1 MRKSVTRSVF
11 RLLFNNY
18 RASLFLTS
26 QSLLQC
32 PSHPPLLRF
41 QFTPGV
47 YAPFYPDTHRGCI
60 GGCDPN
66 FMELL
71 GIRPLATQPR
81 NQNNTQP
88 SNTRVANDSGNS
100 SGYAS
105 GSQYSANSSRSS
117 ASTLPRPQVQ
127 PRPMAP
133 NSSNNAR
140 SARPPIPAAF
150 SGATQP
156 NIPSQPYFRQ
166 PVPHPPSR
174 SDNNNGYL

>member
-1 MRKSVTRSVF
+1 MRKSVTWSVF

-18 RASLFLTS
+18 RPSLFLTS

-32 PSHPPLLRF
+32 PSHPPLVRF
-41 QFTPGV
+41 QFSPGV

-88 SNTRVANDSGNS
+88 SYTSIANDSRNS

-117 ASTLPRPQVQ
+117 ASILPRPQVQ
-127 PRPMAP
+127 PRPMAT
-133 NSSNNAR
+133 NNVR

-150 SGATQP
+150 SRATQP

-166 PVPHPPSR
+166 PVPPPPSG
-174 SDNNNGYL
+174 SDNNNGLL